1 MSDNKIVKIGLG
13 EAISRF
19 IKLNFLK
26 ARGVIKDTDPG
37 WKEIELL
44 QEAIDSIK
52 LDLSFDCD
60 GDGIPDTVEIFERSS
75 KDDCCRVIKGTQSKK
90 PTSRRRNSAK
100 KSK

>member
-1 MSDNKIVKIGLG
+1 MSDSKIVKIGLG
-13 EAISRF
+13 EALSRF

-37 WKEIELL
+37 WKEIDLL
-44 QEAIDSIK
+44 KEAIDSIK

-75 KDDCCRVIKGTQSKK
+75 KDDCCRVIKGDSAKK
-90 PTSRRRNSAK
+90 PSARRRNTK

>member
-1 MSDNKIVKIGLG
+1 MSENKAVKIGLG
-13 EAISRF
+13 EALSRF

-26 ARGVIKDTDPG
+26 ARGVIKESDPG
-37 WKEIELL
+37 WKEIDLL

-60 GDGIPDTVEIFERSS
+60 GDGIPDTVEIFEKSS
-75 KDDCCRVIKGTQSKK
+75 KDDCCRVIKSGTRKT
-90 PTSRRRNSAK
+90 PTRRRNTK